1 MAITKAKLQDLEQ
14 SLSSTAA
21 TSGDVSA
28 ADDSVADDEAEEE
41 APRRRKGLVP
51 LLESGDLDLLRL
63 LAVWR
68 FASPVALGALAWPTR
83 TPAGREW
90 RMRRLVD
97 CGILGRRRLR
107 FATTRH
113 VVWARSRAT
122 QLALS
127 PPPPNPLVP
136 PRWNEDAARHGW
148 VRSAVMAAYRARGW
162 SVIRREDLERFPTL
176 IRLPAEYGARVFAKA
191 AAPSFPFEIF
201 FRKRNTTQQY
211 IFHIVVVD
219 DRQTAIDRILD
230 LLPVQ
235 AANRSSRVAVRF
247 FPCDDFT
254 IWSPKEKRYVFE
266 EARVLRMH
274 ESLKNAGLLD
284 IPPENAGPEVTPWRS
299 LK

>member
-1 MAITKAKLQDLEQ
+1 MAISKAKLQDLEQ
-14 SLSSTAA
+14 ALSSAA
-21 TSGDVSA
+21 STSGDVSA
-28 ADDSVADDEAEEE
+28 ADDNVAEDG
-41 APRRRKGLVP
+41 PRRRKGLVP

-68 FASPVALGALAWPTR
+68 FASPVALGALAWPKR
-83 TPAGREW
+83 TAAGREW

-97 CGILGRRRLR
+97 CGLLGRRRLR
-107 FATTRH
+107 FAITRH
-113 VVWARSRAT
+113 VVWARTRAT

-127 PPPPNPLVP
+127 PPPPTPLTP

-148 VRSAVMAAYRARGW
+148 VRSVVMAAYRGKGW
-162 SVIRREDLERFPTL
+162 SLIRREDLERFPTF
-176 IRLPAEYGARVFAKA
+176 IRLPPEYAARVFSKA
-191 AAPSFPFEIF
+191 AAPSFPFEVF
-201 FRKRNTTQQY
+201 FRKRNTTQQN
-211 IFHIVVVD
+211 IFHIVIVD

-235 AANRSSRVAVRF
+235 PERSSRVAVRF

-254 IWSPKEKRYVFE
+254 IWSPTEKRYVFE
-266 EARVLRMH
+266 EARVLRIR

>member
-1 MAITKAKLQDLEQ
+1 MAITKAKVQDLEQ
-14 SLSSTAA
+14 SLSSAAA

-28 ADDSVADDEAEEE
+28 ADDSVADEEAEEG

-68 FASPVALGALAWPTR
+68 FAGPVALGALAWPTR

-148 VRSAVMAAYRARGW
+148 VRSAVTAAYWAAGW
-162 SVIRREDLERFPTL
+162 NNTKREDLERLPT
-176 IRLPAEYGARVFAKA
+176 IIHLPPEYAARVFSKT
-191 AAPSFPFEIF
+191 APSFPFEIF
-201 FRKRNTTQQY
+201 FRKRKTTGKF

-235 AANRSSRVAVRF
+235 ADRSSRIAVRF

-274 ESLKNAGLLD
+274 ESLRNAGLLD
-284 IPPENAGPEVTPWRS
+284 IPPENAGPAVTPWRS